1 MSFLCIWTDEF
12 TKSQLSFLSFRL
24 WVLNYQAGAFG
35 FITTMS
41 AFTLNTLKQRLPP
54 EKRLAVCFPA
64 VFSCKILG
72 QLGRGRVACEGR
84 ACNWSRLPQMKH
96 GCLKR
101 QWHTF
106 SLTCSVRSSLL
117 AWSLTVS
124 HEPICTGLTKVA
136 LSAGRRSNRSF
147 VCGEQQRRISTDIPS
162 ANTHLHAAVCWKHV
176 HVFT

>member
-1 MSFLCIWTDEF
+1 MREIKSFLCISTNEL
-12 TKSQLSFLSFRL
+12 TKSQLSFLSFWL

-54 EKRLAVCFPA
+54 KKAVCFPA
-64 VFSCKILG
+64 AFSCKI
-72 QLGRGRVACEGR
+72 QLGCGRVACEGR
-84 ACNWSRLPQMKH
+84 ACNWSSLPQMKQ

-117 AWSLTVS
+117 ACSLTVS

-136 LSAGRRSNRSF
+136 LSAGRRGNRSF

-162 ANTHLHAAVCWKHV
+162 ANTHLHAAVCWKHG
-176 HVFT
+176 HVLT